1 MAGDDGRGNG
11 LDRHCPLSGQLY
23 GFRDEWDEHRREA
36 REAMEKVRTI
46 HSTIGTIQLDTKNL
60 THLEAI
66 SGTITDIKRHHF
78 WSMLALLGILGFVVL
93 VVVMKESNLRVKTPW
108 FEIGQEKNQDGR

>member
-1 MAGDDGRGNG
+1 MGGDDNRGNG
-11 LDRHCPLSGQLY
+11 LDCSVREPFE
-23 GFRDEWDEHRREA
+23 GFTDEWREHRREA

-108 FEIGQEKNQDGR
+108 FEIGQEKGQEHER